1 MARRMNPAMAEADT
15 KQARALLVA
24 DGDEDAL
31 SARLASAGFEVVT
44 ATVEA
49 APRASA
55 DNPPSVVLLAFGARE
70 GEPRLV
76 ALARRLRHEPRTH
89 ALPLVFL
96 FRTDERTLRSAAL
109 HVGADD
115 YFSREATAEEFR
127 ARLSA
132 LSWRAEAGRRH
143 APTAGDRRSE
153 IDDFIFL
160 VETVAASAARGER
173 GSVALVEADGLG
185 PAAARALTTA
195 QGFLKLNLRRR
206 DAVAFYGPATLLV
219 YLPGLEAPAASGVLS
234 RLREEFRTAA
244 HGCDIKAGVAS
255 FPADGA
261 EAESLV
267 EKAQAALVNA
277 ARTSDTSSRVLAYGE
292 EESVSKGRVSV
303 PPPARPQERAE
314 AAPVPEAAAPTVPTV
329 EVEKVAPAADAGPT
343 EQRGRARQRRLM
355 LAVSDAARMAQ
366 VNLLVRSAGY
376 EVRAAFDGEHAL
388 SLLRIDRPDLLLL
401 DYELRGMDGVETLRR
416 LAKQAGPA
424 GPPPSLLLMPEGLD
438 ERRREALEAGARG
451 VVRLPYD
458 PVELLDALRE
468 AGDGTE

>member
-1 MARRMNPAMAEADT
+1 MTEADT
-15 KQARALLVA
+15 KETRALLVA
-24 DGDEDAL
+24 DGEADAL
-31 SARLASAGFEVVT
+31 AARLASAGVEVVT
-44 ATVEA
+44 TTLEA
-49 APRASA
+49 APRAAA
-55 DNPPSVVLLAFGARE
+55 DNPPSVALLAFGARE
-70 GEPRLV
+70 GEQRLV
-76 ALARRLRHEPRTH
+76 ALARRLRHDPRTH
-89 ALPLVFL
+89 AVPLVFL

-115 YFSREATAEEFR
+115 YFSREAEAEEFR

-132 LSWRAEAGRRH
+132 LFWRAEAGRRH
-143 APTAGDRRSE
+143 APAAGDRRSE

-160 VETVAASAARGER
+160 VETVGADAARGER

-185 PAAARALTTA
+185 PAARRALTTA

-206 DAVAFYGPATLLV
+206 DSVAFYGPATLLV
-219 YLPGLEAPAASGVLS
+219 YLPGLEAPAARGVLS
-234 RLREEFRTAA
+234 RLREEFKTAA
-244 HGCDIKAGVAS
+244 HGGDLKAGLAA
-255 FPADGA
+255 FPADGV
-261 EAESLV
+261 EAEGLV

-277 ARTSDTSSRVLAYGE
+277 SHTSSRVFAYGE
-292 EESVSKGRVSV
+292 EESVSKGRAAV
-303 PPPARPQERAE
+303 PRPRPQERPE
-314 AAPVPEAAAPTVPTV
+314 AAPAPEAAAEPVAPA
-329 EVEKVAPAADAGPT
+329 EVEKPAPTAETGAAAVSS

-355 LAVSDAARMAQ
+355 LAVSNAARMAQ

-388 SLLRIDRPDLLLL
+388 NLLRIDRPDLLLL

-424 GPPPSLLLMPEGLD
+424 GPPSVLLLPEGLD
-438 ERRREALEAGARG
+438 ERRRDALEAGARG

-468 AGDGTE
+468 AGDETE